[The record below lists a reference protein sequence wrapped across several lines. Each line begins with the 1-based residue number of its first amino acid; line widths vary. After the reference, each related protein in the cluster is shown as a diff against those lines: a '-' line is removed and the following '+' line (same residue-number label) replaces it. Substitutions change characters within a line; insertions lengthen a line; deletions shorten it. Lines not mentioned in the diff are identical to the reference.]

1 MIQAIPIV
9 AIGASAGGLV
19 AIEELL
25 KSLDPETG
33 MGFVILMHLEA
44 NHKSRYPEI
53 IARMTSM
60 KVFEATEGTVIERNC
75 VYVMAAGVNL
85 TVADG
90 MLHTTVRTESPAHN
104 KPIDRFFHSLA
115 TNSRD
120 LAVGIILSGG
130 DGDGSVGCKSIEA
143 AGGHMFIQDPST
155 ALNESMP
162 IKAENTGCDDFMGSP
177 KELAQKLSRF
187 SRSPKSA
194 RST

>member
-9 AIGASAGGLV
+9 AIGASAGGLA

-85 TVADG
+85 TVAEG
-90 MLHTTVRTESPAHN
+90 VLHTTVRTESPAHN
-104 KPIDRFFHSLA
+104 KPESSAIVVFPIDNLA
-115 TNSRD
+115 
-120 LAVGIILSGG
+120 LSP
-130 DGDGSVGCKSIEA
+130 DRQCRSFLLVC
-143 AGGHMFIQDPST
+143 
-155 ALNESMP
+155 N
-162 IKAENTGCDDFMGSP
+162 ENTP
-177 KELAQKLSRF
+177 RKEFLCV
-187 SRSPKSA
+187 
-194 RST
+194 